1 LHASSSFSTHTSTS
15 RNCTEQRTYNPFRI
29 RTYENF
35 SRKPFRIRT
44 CKKCRGWGSYA
55 YLAVRSHNAS
65 RQRRNQSYSAP
76 AAAISFG
83 ARIARDQPLLPHLYR
98 FEVEFSFVLA
108 GANRSR
114 HFGGSCESSAYFGST
129 SSIRLT
135 WRFRGALR
143 VGRAP
148 GRLRRYRR

>member
-1 LHASSSFSTHTSTS
+1 MHASSSFSTLTSTS
-15 RNCTEQRTYNPFRI
+15 PYCWKQGTYNPFRM
-29 RTYENF
+29 RTYGNL

-44 CKKCRGWGSYA
+44 YKKCGGWGSYG

-65 RQRRNQSYSAP
+65 RQRRNQSCSAP

-129 SSIRLT
+129 SYLGLT

-143 VGRAP
+143 LG
-148 GRLRRYRR
+148 